1 LFIHLGGEKMIRSSE
16 LIAIFDLSIETSK
29 ISKAFVATAT
39 KEHRIEV
46 IGEEESKSLIVTL
59 NKVYYS
65 PISTS
70 TLKKRARHLLSDQK
84 I

>member
-1 LFIHLGGEKMIRSSE
+1 MIRSSE
-16 LIAIFDLSIETSK
+16 LIAIFDLSIEKTSK
-29 ISKAFVATAT
+29 VSKAFIAYAN

-59 NKVYYS
+59 NKIYYS

-70 TLKKRARHLLSDQK
+70 TLKKRARYLLVDQK

>member
-1 LFIHLGGEKMIRSSE
+1 MIRSSE
-16 LIAIFDLSIETSK
+16 LIAIFDLSIEKTSK
-29 ISKAFVATAT
+29 ISKAFVASAA

-65 PISTS
+65 PISAS
-70 TLKKRARHLLSDQK
+70 TLGKRARHLLADQK